1 METSNSAML
10 KTHAELEIWKSR
22 EETKKKKKKKEEEE
36 EEEERNGLYPE
47 NGGKFDIK
55 VRKI

>member
-1 METSNSAML
+1 MQQCNAEDICRVGNL
-10 KTHAELEIWKSR
+10 KKQR
-22 EETKKKKKKKEEEE
+22 RNKKEKKKKEEEE

>member
-1 METSNSAML
+1 MQS
-10 KTHAELEIWKSR
+10 WKF
-22 EETKKKKKKKEEEE
+22 EKVEKKPKRKKEEEE

>member
-1 METSNSAML
+1 MQS
-10 KTHAELEIWKSR
+10 WKFEKVEKKPKR
-22 EETKKKKKKKEEEE
+22 KEEEEEEE
-36 EEEERNGLYPE
+36 EEEERNGLYPK

>member
-1 METSNSAML
+1 MQS
-10 KTHAELEIWKSR
+10 WKFEKVEKKPKR
-22 EETKKKKKKKEEEE
+22 KKKKKKEEEEEEE

>member
-1 METSNSAML
+1 METCNSAML
-10 KTHAELEIWKSR
+10 KTYAELEIWKSR

>member
-1 METSNSAML
+1 METCNSAML
-10 KTHAELEIWKSR
+10 KTYAELEIWKSR
-22 EETKKKKKKKEEEE
+22 EETKKKKKEEEEEE